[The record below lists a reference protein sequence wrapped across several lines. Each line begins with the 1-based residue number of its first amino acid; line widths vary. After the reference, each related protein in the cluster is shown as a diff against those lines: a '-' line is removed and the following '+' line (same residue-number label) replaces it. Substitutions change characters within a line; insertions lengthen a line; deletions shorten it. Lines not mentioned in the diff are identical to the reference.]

1 MADLIR
7 VHSLAIGSRSQN
19 SFDRLDDINDAGI
32 LPKGRGL
39 DLRDAMELIYMVRIR
54 HQALDIEN
62 GEEPDNN
69 IEPENMSEFERRNL
83 KAAFQILSNAQN
95 FIKFRYQRSSK

>member
-1 MADLIR
+1 
-7 VHSLAIGSRSQN
+7 
-19 SFDRLDDINDAGI
+19 
-32 LPKGRGL
+32 
-39 DLRDAMELIYMVRIR
+39 MVRIR

-69 IEPENMSEFERRNL
+69 IEPEEMSEFERRNL

-95 FIKFRYQRSSK
+95 YIKFRYQRSGK